1 MYDCDPGQLLETAR
15 LIEEDGCEVN
25 ASVGCK
31 AEGRSMAVT
40 L

>member
-1 MYDCDPGQLLETAR
+1 MYDCDPGQLLETAH
-15 LIEEDGCEVN
+15 LIKEDGCEVN